1 MNVHLLISFMLLA
14 WQGLMPEGVLAQ
26 GTGTLHVNAERL
38 RINKQ
43 RSGLEE
49 AFLKAEQACYAR
61 FAVSDCL
68 RQARVERR
76 TALGEL
82 RRQELVLNDLDRQS
96 KAMTEL
102 SRIQDNVSAQQKDA
116 MQRQG
121 QSVLKAP

>member
-26 GTGTLHVNAERL
+26 GTETLHVNAERL